1 VGPPALGFHPTMVA
15 RPGEAP
21 SAAGSAQKTSGSS
34 ATVEACKGDGGTVLG
49 GQDDCW
55 GGGGGGRGLYMGR
68 DPACGGWTP

>member
-49 GQDDCW
+49 G
-55 GGGGGGRGLYMGR
+55 
-68 DPACGGWTP
+68 